1 MKKVIPY
8 QISLSSNISSVDL
21 FIKGKSFL
29 RPRKLYLS
37 ASDEMMFDNIRCFNP
52 FISGTN
58 TQKIAYPSFR
68 GIQVLNFTVIN
79 DKFLNFIFP
88 QQPKT
93 IGFVDIIMENEAGYG
108 KLTKDTILPYI
119 SSDSYSQNIQ
129 FPWYKGIEITYYN
142 YKWDDSLLWI
152 DTYLWDEYYDY
163 KWDDYILWLDYYNWH
178 ES

>member
-8 QISLSSNISSVDL
+8 QISLSSNISSVDI

-29 RPRKLYLS
+29 KPRKLYLS
-37 ASDEMMFDNIRCFNP
+37 ASNEMMFDNIRCFNP

-58 TQKIAYPSFR
+58 TQKLSYPPFR
-68 GIQVLNFTVIN
+68 AIQVFEFTVIN

-93 IGFVDIIMENEAGYG
+93 IGYVDVIMENEAGYG

-119 SSDSYSQNIQ
+119 SSFGCSQNIQ
-129 FPWYKGIEITYYN
+129 FPWTKGIEIIYYN
-142 YKWDDSLLWI
+142 HKWNDNLIWI
-152 DTYLWDEYYDY
+152 DGYIWDEYYDY
-163 KWDDYILWLDYYNWH
+163 KWDDYMLWLDVYNWH
-178 ES
+178 E